1 MYLIGTEFDLLTDH
15 KPLQY
20 MYAPTGKPPARVE
33 RWVLLIQPYKFR
45 IEHVPGKTNPADSL
59 SPLPV
64 ENALHRD
71 RHIAEKYIDAI
82 LTYAIPKAMTSTE
95 IRDATQNSAPR
106 GQPQNSDDLCGNCG
120 IRHVDVE
127 NAMLCMTLQL
137 IKLSVKTNMEE
148 TDSG

>member
-1 MYLIGTEFDLLTDH
+1 MLR
-15 KPLQY
+15 
-20 MYAPTGKPPARVE
+20 M
-33 RWVLLIQPYKFR
+33 QPYKFR
-45 IEHVPGKTNPADSL
+45 IPQTRYPDF
-59 SPLPV
+59 PW
-64 ENALHRD
+64 RT
-71 RHIAEKYIDAI
+71 RHIAEEYIDTI